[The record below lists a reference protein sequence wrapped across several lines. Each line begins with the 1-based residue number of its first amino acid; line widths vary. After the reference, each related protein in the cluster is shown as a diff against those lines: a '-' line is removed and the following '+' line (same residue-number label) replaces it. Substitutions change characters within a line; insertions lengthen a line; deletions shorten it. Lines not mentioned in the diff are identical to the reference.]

1 MNLITRTRTSGSEI
15 RAFCGAG
22 HPSFRSSSCLLVLA
36 EVTARRAACYVGVSL
51 PCRPSPSSSYPV
63 AIQLMS
69 ISALNAWRW
78 VYLAEAALAIA
89 PLGRRR
95 WLRATL
101 VLGGALWLGHDLAH
115 GRWRVAPAD
124 AVGLI
129 CCLAG

>member
-1 MNLITRTRTSGSEI
+1 
-15 RAFCGAG
+15 
-22 HPSFRSSSCLLVLA
+22 
-36 EVTARRAACYVGVSL
+36 
-51 PCRPSPSSSYPV
+51 
-63 AIQLMS
+63 MS

-129 CCLAG
+129 CCLAGSYAGLAACVAWAALNPERPPSPFIWSRPAPRGAS